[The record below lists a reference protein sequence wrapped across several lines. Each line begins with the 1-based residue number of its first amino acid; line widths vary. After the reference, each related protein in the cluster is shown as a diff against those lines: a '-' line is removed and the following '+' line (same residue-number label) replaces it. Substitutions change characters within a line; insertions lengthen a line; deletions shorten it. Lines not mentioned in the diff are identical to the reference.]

1 MIDIFTDDTMWLIDE
16 GMEASCTPGLLFA
29 GRLMAVG
36 DFMMTCGVSVPLTAK
51 LLEAAIGNMPRVGA
65 SSREVLLN
73 DPRFAILIYRSA
85 IATGTMESMQLVD
98 SDELAFEAEAVD

>member
-1 MIDIFTDDTMWLIDE
+1 
-16 GMEASCTPGLLFA
+16 
-29 GRLMAVG
+29 MAVD
-36 DFMMTCGVSVPLTAK
+36 DFVMTCGASVPITAR

-85 IATGTMESMQLVD
+85 IATGTMESMQFVD
-98 SDELAFEAEAVD
+98 SDALALETEAVD